1 MQLRHGKNKTQTC
14 GVTEKKYE
22 IDSRCLTVKFAYNT
36 QLANSTIRD
45 RNPAI
50 WWITVGFTPEL

>member
-1 MQLRHGKNKTQTC
+1 MAPST

-22 IDSRCLTVKFAYNT
+22 IDSRCLMEKFAYNA
-36 QLANSTIRD
+36 QLANSTIRN

-50 WWITVGFTPEL
+50 WWITVDFTPEL